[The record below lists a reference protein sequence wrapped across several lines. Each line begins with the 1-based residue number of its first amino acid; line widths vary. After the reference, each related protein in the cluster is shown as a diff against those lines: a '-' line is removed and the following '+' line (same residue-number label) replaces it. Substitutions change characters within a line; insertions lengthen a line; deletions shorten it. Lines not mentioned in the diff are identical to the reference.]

1 MIAWLKT
8 LVRWTAGSFMA
19 AFFGVF
25 LFSMW
30 VTLTHRY
37 RPKAP
42 AAEQDPSAAR

>member
-1 MIAWLKT
+1 MIAWLET
-8 LVRWTAGSFMA
+8 LVRWTAGSLMA

-37 RPKAP
+37 RPKSRSP
-42 AAEQDPSAAR
+42 EQDPPPDR